1 MKLNPMQ
8 RKALFEKL
16 KSTGK
21 LKQKDPFA
29 TMNTTPQIASTKQM
43 SNPEKVNQ
51 NYIGKVRPAKFKKIR
66 NIMGF

>member
-29 TMNTTPQIASTKQM
+29 MPQAAPQIASTKQM
-43 SNPEKVNQ
+43 SDPEKVNQ
-51 NYIGKVRPAKFKKIR
+51 NYIGKVRPTRFKKIR
-66 NIMGF
+66 NMFGM